1 MYIFNTDFLKSNYR
15 LWHPYMLDE
24 IFKLLKDFSEC
35 NDPEAKEQ
43 CLQMLIFEFA
53 DARSKFMQEMQ
64 DIHLI
69 MKCRTKGDNNSHFGG
84 QECAKFMGAIAA
96 ACDKYIQ
103 STAYASPIIEG
114 SIAEVID
121 KIRKKA
127 RGDRSYAN
135 TFELSTKQTYLT
147 YGTDKTLDIFR
158 ESGYTV

>member
-1 MYIFNTDFLKSNYR
+1 MERNENKLKGGNFKMYIFNTDFLKTNYR

-24 IFKLLKDFSEC
+24 IFKLLKDFSAC

-43 CLQMLIFEFA
+43 CLQNIIFEFA

-84 QECAKFMGAIAA
+84 QECAKFMGYIAA

-121 KIRKKA
+121 KIRKKPEQIEA
-127 RGDRSYAN
+127 M
-135 TFELSTKQTYLT
+135 QTHL
-147 YGTDKTLDIFR
+147 KFPQSRLI
-158 ESGYTV
+158 